1 MFASKLKSLTP
12 GSSKSTSPVPPEFE
26 VDDSDPGAQ
35 DQQGEGCEK
44 YQRGSGQVLARG
56 SRQQQSHS

>member
-26 VDDSDPGAQ
+26 VEQMNKLKITLMTPVMTLSKMVMTKRLMF
-35 DQQGEGCEK
+35 C
-44 YQRGSGQVLARG
+44 
-56 SRQQQSHS
+56 RQQP